1 MRVDYMQ
8 RQEMGKLPNTTCQ
21 PRSPLWIFA
30 LVLAITFA
38 VEGAIML
45 VLPFLPP
52 WSRVT
57 VIQGL
62 FDASILTLVMAPVLW
77 LLVVKPLRQLLESRG
92 QLLHSLFESQEQER
106 SRIARDLHDEIGQ
119 QLTALLVGLGT
130 VESAKDLQS
139 AQQLAHDLRKVG
151 ATAHE
156 EVRRLVR
163 GLRPGVLEELGL
175 AAAIERLCED
185 FENAHGVTV
194 RLETPAAADCS
205 HSLPLETTLYRILQ
219 ESLTNVARH
228 AQASTVAVK
237 LMRTGDMITLSV
249 KDDGRGIRN
258 PAHKST
264 TPGRAGRG
272 LDSIRERALMLQ
284 GDCII
289 LNAEDGG
296 SLIQVTIPAPTK
308 S

>member
-1 MRVDYMQ
+1 
-8 RQEMGKLPNTTCQ
+8 
-21 PRSPLWIFA
+21 
-30 LVLAITFA
+30 
-38 VEGAIML
+38 
-45 VLPFLPP
+45 
-52 WSRVT
+52 
-57 VIQGL
+57 
-62 FDASILTLVMAPVLW
+62 MAPVLW
-77 LLVVKPLRQLLESRG
+77 LLVVKPLRRLLESRG

-151 ATAHE
+151 ASAHE

-185 FENAHGVTV
+185 FENAHGVPV
-194 RLETPAAADCS
+194 RLETPAAADCAQ
-205 HSLPLETTLYRILQ
+205 SLPVETTLYRILQ

-228 AQASTVAVK
+228 AQASSVAVT
-237 LMRTGDMITLSV
+237 LVRTGDTITLSV
-249 KDDGRGIRN
+249 EDDGRGIHN
-258 PAHKST
+258 TAHKST
-264 TPGRAGRG
+264 TPVRAGHG

-284 GDCII
+284 GDCTI

-308 S
+308 T